1 MLKFRCSFCAK
12 KIAVT
17 GDFAGKVVKCP
28 RCGSPTKVPR
38 TALEESALVMDA
50 AGISPAAANPL
61 ESAVPLEESA
71 LPEKPALKKKVAPLK
86 KAALPEKL
94 CPQCGFT
101 VANDTEFCVTCGYQ
115 LEPQGDVSELVGAA
129 VATESVRVIPR
140 LPFAIFGSFAGAM
153 LGAVIWAAIV
163 YFTGFEFGI
172 VAWGVGVLAGLGAIV
187 FASERGVLLGVIAAG
202 MAVLGLFAGKL
213 LCIYWVVLPEAAR
226 IVIEAQDEQ
235 INQVMKEP
243 HFMFVM
249 GCVKMVEDEK
259 FSKEYSHLLIR
270 AETTG
275 EILEDKQDEIQ
286 RDRQA
291 VLDFLDTWPAPEK
304 KAFIKAK
311 LKENAEVLT
320 QKIKE
325 TVSYIDFLKESMSYW
340 DILWFILAV
349 GSAFKLGYGW
359 GQ

>member
-94 CPQCGFT
+94 CPQCGCT

-153 LGAVIWAAIV
+153 LGAVIWAGIV
-163 YFTGFEFGI
+163 YATGLEIGWA
-172 VAWGVGVLAGLGAIV
+172 AWGVGVLAGLGVIV
-187 FASERGVLLGVIAAG
+187 FAGERGTHLGLIAAG
-202 MAVLGLFAGKL
+202 MAILGLLVGKL
-213 LCIYWVVLPEAAR
+213 LSFQWVVVPEATKMVMTMA
-226 IVIEAQDEQ
+226 DGQ
-235 INQVMKEP
+235 INQMLQMPEVM
-243 HFMFVM
+243 FNI
-249 GCVKMVEDEK
+249 GCAKMVEEGK
-259 FSKEYSHLLIR
+259 FSEDYSRLLIR
-270 AETTG
+270 TEATND
-275 EILEDKQDEIQ
+275 IPEDKREDIQ

-291 VLDFLDTWPAPEK
+291 VLDYLASWPIRDKREYV
-304 KAFIKAK
+304 KAK
-311 LKENAEVLT
+311 LEEGVRKFTKEMVKHT
-320 QKIKE
+320 
-325 TVSYIDFLKESMSYW
+325 SYVQLLKESMSYW
-340 DILWFILAV
+340 DILWILLAV